1 MLSYRGSEVTTNL
14 GVMRC
19 TSPHRLRKFR
29 FFYFVTKLLA
39 YLDFNDDFVDD
50 FPYQIPAN

>member
-14 GVMRC
+14 VLMRS

-29 FFYFVTKLLA
+29 FFYFVVKLLA
-39 YLDFNDDFVDD
+39 YLDFNDDFVND